1 MPRPI
6 PVHTKSLVIELAG
19 TAFIATDDSST
30 WLVTCV
36 HGFSGL
42 KDTPAEARYFQ
53 QSQIRVL
60 DGGPTIPLYD
70 DGEKRFVVLTENDS
84 NILWDIIAVRLSS
97 GEAGQLHQYGA
108 YLLDE
113 IVAPEVGDIV
123 QIAGFPGLG
132 TALAPATVMAAKI
145 VDVQGASIEFDQP
158 SVPGWSGSP
167 VEKDDFLIGMIHGDR
182 GPPSNPTAGL
192 AINLAFFKD
201 HLFV

>member
-1 MPRPI
+1 M
-6 PVHTKSLVIELAG
+6 
-19 TAFIATDDSST
+19 ATDESST

-36 HGFSGL
+36 HGFSDL

-53 QSQIRVL
+53 QSEICVL
-60 DGGPTIPLYD
+60 GGGPTIPLYD
-70 DGEKRFVVLTENDS
+70 DGEKRFVVLTENGS
-84 NILWDIIAVRLSS
+84 NILWDVIAVRLSS

-113 IVAPEVGDIV
+113 IVTPEVGDIV

-167 VEKDDFLIGMIHGDR
+167 VEKDGYLIGMVHGDR